1 MSIRLSFPSRATP
14 PILIDLPKGCPFADR
29 CPVAQASC
37 RSEEPSLTPVLDS
50 PGHTAACV
58 RSHEISGSGMLG
70 DRPVFPAPPPL
81 QNALKQVPREERE
94 VTLSV
99 NNLTKTFPVLKGA
112 LVKRKV
118 GEVQAVKGVSF
129 DIRAG
134 ETMAIV
140 GESGSGKTTTL
151 LQIMDFTQQSDGEI
165 SVAGTNVNTIRSRT
179 DERRLRREIQIV
191 FQDPMGSFDPRMTVA
206 DVIAEPMIAI
216 GTRRADA
223 DARVSDLMQRVG
235 LDPAHA
241 DRFPSAF
248 SGGQRQRIGIARAL
262 STSPKIIV
270 LDEPVSALDV
280 SIQAGILNLLGELQ
294 AELGLS
300 YLLVAHDLSVVRHI
314 ADRVAVMFRG
324 SFVEQ
329 GDVNDIFARPQHP
342 YTKALL
348 SAIPIPDPVVE
359 RRRERITWAAPEQ
372 DPARG

>member
-1 MSIRLSFPSRATP
+1 
-14 PILIDLPKGCPFADR
+14 
-29 CPVAQASC
+29 
-37 RSEEPSLTPVLDS
+37 
-50 PGHTAACV
+50 
-58 RSHEISGSGMLG
+58 MLG